1 MAENPFIG
9 TWRLVSFHT
18 KRADGQVKYP
28 LGRDAAGYIIYN
40 EDGYVSVA
48 IMNANRSKFA
58 SGDIFGGTTE
68 EKVAA
73 ADTYISYCGRYE
85 IQEGKVIH
93 HIEVSFFPNWIGAD
107 QERIF
112 EFDGERLSLSTP
124 PFLVG
129 GVQQTAHMVWERV
142 RKGRKGV
149 Q

>member
-1 MAENPFIG
+1 MVQNPFIG
-9 TWRLVSFHT
+9 TQRLISFEIR
-18 KRADGQVKYP
+18 KADGQVRYP
-28 LGRDAAGYIIYN
+28 LGQDAVGYIIYN

-48 IMNANRSKFA
+48 IMSANRSKFA

-68 EKVAA
+68 EKAAA

-85 IQEGKVIH
+85 IREDRVIH
-93 HIEVSFFPNWIGAD
+93 HIEVSFFPNWIGVD

-112 EFDGERLSLSTP
+112 ELDGDRLSLGTP

-129 GVQQTAHMVWERV
+129 GIQQTAHMLWQRV
-142 RKGRKGV
+142 RKGM

>member
-9 TWRLVSFHT
+9 TWRLVSFEIR
-18 KRADGQVKYP
+18 RADGQVRYP
-28 LGRDAAGYIIYN
+28 LGQDAAGYIIYN

-48 IMNANRSKFA
+48 IMSPNRPKFA

-73 ADTYISYCGRYE
+73 ADIYISYCGRYE
-85 IQEGKVIH
+85 IQEDKVIH
-93 HIEVSFFPNWIGAD
+93 RIEVSFFPNWIGAD

-112 EFDGERLSLSTP
+112 DLDGERLSLSTP
-124 PFLVG
+124 PFLIG

-142 RKGRKGV
+142 RKDA